1 MKVIDSLKVTV
12 NGIIQNKKYLLLLT
26 IIPLIIDIVTKNLIK
41 SKLMLYDAVPV
52 IDGFFNIV
60 YVLNPGAAFSFLH
73 DMNESYRRLFFITV
87 TIIAIFVVL
96 YIFAREKSKIN
107 TAGFALILSGA
118 IGNLIDRIVI
128 GKVVDFLDF
137 YYKTYHFPAF
147 NVADSCITIGVAL
160 IIIDMLFF
168 SKKRDDDKKSV

>member
-1 MKVIDSLKVTV
+1 MKIIESLKTTI
-12 NGIIQNKKYLLLLT
+12 NGIINNKKYLLFLT
-26 IIPLIIDIVTKNLIK
+26 VIPLIIDIITKNLIK

-118 IGNLIDRIVI
+118 IGNLIDRIII

-147 NVADSCITIGVAL
+147 NVADSCITVGVVL
-160 IIIDMLFF
+160 IIIDILFF
-168 SKKRDDDKKSV
+168 SKKRDNNKKSV

>member
-1 MKVIDSLKVTV
+1 MKIIETLKTTI
-12 NGIIQNKKYLLLLT
+12 NGIVGKKKHILLLT
-26 IIPLIIDIVTKNLIK
+26 IIPLIIDIITKNIIK
-41 SKLMLYDAVPV
+41 SKLMLYESIPV

-73 DMNESYRRLFFITV
+73 DMNETYRRTFFISI
-87 TIIAIFVVL
+87 TIIAILVVL

-107 TAGFALILSGA
+107 MAGFALILSGA
-118 IGNLIDRIVI
+118 VGNLIDRIII

-168 SKKRDDDKKSV
+168 SRKRNN